1 MVTTKANRIDVL
13 TEEVYKL
20 RAGIEYLN
28 EVSQYI
34 VGDGSSMTDFS
45 DELLSMNASNGVI
58 QGQAYEAL
66 GTAFN
71 SVNRAINMIEDMI
84 DSKEDDILDDLRQD
98 GLMGKYINHI
108 QISQRLTEISFVKNI
123 ELEEIDSIN
132 RYIRETFDVEDVD
145 IDWIDPSFV
154 ELHNILKE

>member
-45 DELLSMNASNGVI
+45 DELLSMNAGNGVI

-108 QISQRLTEISFVKNI
+108 QISQRLTKISFVKNI